1 LVGADECSNTP
12 YSNPEGIVGEGAPVK
27 YENRGFDRKIGKKV
41 CVFEG
46 EQLLQRISFSCWYLL
61 KRTYLCDPDN
71 TGLIE

>member
-12 YSNPEGIVGEGAPVK
+12 NRNPEGIVGEGAPVK

-41 CVFEG
+41 CVFED
-46 EQLLQRISFSCWYLL
+46 EQLLQRISFSYWYLL
-61 KRTYLCDPDN
+61 KRTYLCDPGN